1 MEQRLADMGVMVEQ
15 AQKKWQREN
24 ETRVRVE
31 VQMRKFKEEVGCS
44 PTPALIALF
53 SLTCWCHHE
62 AGGHV
67 EGSTGHCS
75 A

>member
-31 VQMRKFKEEVGCS
+31 VQMRKFKEEVGCR
-44 PTPALIALF
+44 PLPR
-53 SLTCWCHHE
+53 
-62 AGGHV
+62 
-67 EGSTGHCS
+67 
-75 A
+75 